1 MNDDIWSGLA
11 IATHPDVVRQ
21 VHIDYIQAGA
31 EVIITNTFA
40 SGRHML
46 QAAGVESQT
55 AAINRHAAQLA
66 HQARDEAAEHPVWIA
81 GSISLMTAGDDNA
94 SMPSLREMRAHC
106 TEQAELLAGAGVD
119 LLILEMMRDIDYSS
133 SAVEAATAT
142 GLPVWVGFSCAGAQ
156 DGSLILS
163 PTIEQEIPLSAGVA
177 AVMAVG
183 GSLAAVMHSDIN
195 ITGPALAEVQAVW
208 SGPTGAYPES
218 GYFIMPNWQFVD
230 IISPQAF
237 VGKAMEWVAQGAK
250 LVGGCCGIGLPHIRA
265 LSARLHSGTQV

>member
-55 AAINRHAAQLA
+55 AAINRQAAQLA

-163 PTIEQEIPLSAGVA
+163 PTIEQEIPLSTGVA

-265 LSARLHSGTQV
+265 LAERLHNGPQV